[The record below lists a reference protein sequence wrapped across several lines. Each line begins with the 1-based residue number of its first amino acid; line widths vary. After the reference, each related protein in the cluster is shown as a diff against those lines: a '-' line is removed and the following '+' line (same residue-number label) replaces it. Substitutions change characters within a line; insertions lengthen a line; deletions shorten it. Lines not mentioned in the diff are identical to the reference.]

1 MFSTFPSLETVTK
14 FSLNGKLSD
23 EKSIFRFSNDLLC
36 YGRLCEGQSPASLNG
51 KVVDVSNQVRS
62 ENGITYLPF
71 DAAEIVDNLRLERYT
86 DSIVRQSILG
96 TIIAYVEVYLQT
108 VKRS

>member
-14 FSLNGKLSD
+14 FSLKGKLSD
-23 EKSIFRFSNDLLC
+23 EKSFFRFSNDLLC

-62 ENGITYLPF
+62 ENG
-71 DAAEIVDNLRLERYT
+71 EIVDNLRLERYT
-86 DSIVRQSILG
+86 DSIVR
-96 TIIAYVEVYLQT
+96 
-108 VKRS
+108 